1 MEMVSK
7 KVIFNFQV
15 SLEVILSLFLLS
27 VYLNWCDFFIFF
39 SLFPAAKTKVLSL
52 LFEARMKFIPAAFM
66 SALDYVISMIFFVHR
81 RSPSY
86 LSSNL

>member
-1 MEMVSK
+1 MT
-7 KVIFNFQV
+7 Q
-15 SLEVILSLFLLS
+15 
-27 VYLNWCDFFIFF
+27 FF

-81 RSPSY
+81 RTPSY